1 MRTDSNLIYVLVGI
15 VAFHFL
21 IGIGYLLYKLGRP
34 SKSKKKEN
42 EESD

>member
-15 VAFHFL
+15 VALHFL

-34 SKSKKKEN
+34 SKTKNEEN

>member
-15 VAFHFL
+15 VALHFL
-21 IGIGYLLYKLGRP
+21 IGIGYLLYKLGRS
-34 SKSKKKEN
+34 SKSKKNED